1 MVKRRKF
8 NTTGICIPE
17 LHYMVDM
24 SDRIEMIINEYIAY
38 GEYFTIN
45 RARQYGKSTILELLY
60 HRMNAD
66 YLVLDIS
73 FEAADDC
80 FVSMHALAQG
90 FVNKISRVLAGGN
103 APEEL
108 LEIWKKPIAPE
119 LPLDALGEKITMFCR
134 ASKKEVILMVDEVDK
149 AADNQIFLHFLGL
162 LREKYLRQKVRRDD
176 TFKSVILAGVHD
188 IKNLKMKLH
197 PGESS
202 SYNSPW
208 NIAAEFHIDMGF
220 SVSDIQGML
229 SEYEEDRQTGMDISA
244 MGKLIYEY
252 TSGYPFL
259 VSYLCKLLD
268 EKVIHMEGYSDRRS
282 VWTRKGLQ
290 EAVKILV
297 KGPNTLYDD
306 MIKHISEYP
315 KLSMMLQNILFRG
328 AEYPYHVYNEAIH
341 IGQMFGFVKEK
352 GDIVVISNRI
362 FETQL
367 YSYFISEELS
377 KDAELRSTIPDKNQF
392 VRSGGLD
399 MDLVMRKFFDYYIS
413 LYRQED
419 EKFVEEHGR
428 KIFLIYLK
436 PIING
441 GGNFYV
447 EAETRD
453 KTRTDI
459 IIDYGGIQHVVETK
473 IWRGEEYNK
482 EGENQ
487 LLGYLTHYNLK
498 KGYLLSFDFNKK
510 RKNVGIREKIYN
522 GKMIMEVVV

>member
-1 MVKRRKF
+1 
-8 NTTGICIPE
+8 
-17 LHYMVDM
+17 
-24 SDRIEMIINEYIAY
+24 
-38 GEYFTIN
+38 
-45 RARQYGKSTILELLY
+45 
-60 HRMNAD
+60 
-66 YLVLDIS
+66 
-73 FEAADDC
+73 
-80 FVSMHALAQG
+80 
-90 FVNKISRVLAGGN
+90 
-103 APEEL
+103 
-108 LEIWKKPIAPE
+108 
-119 LPLDALGEKITMFCR
+119 
-134 ASKKEVILMVDEVDK
+134 
-149 AADNQIFLHFLGL
+149 
-162 LREKYLRQKVRRDD
+162 
-176 TFKSVILAGVHD
+176 
-188 IKNLKMKLH
+188 
-197 PGESS
+197 
-202 SYNSPW
+202 
-208 NIAAEFHIDMGF
+208 
-220 SVSDIQGML
+220 
-229 SEYEEDRQTGMDISA
+229 
-244 MGKLIYEY
+244 
-252 TSGYPFL
+252 
-259 VSYLCKLLD
+259 
-268 EKVIHMEGYSDRRS
+268 
-282 VWTRKGLQ
+282 
-290 EAVKILV
+290 
-297 KGPNTLYDD
+297 
-306 MIKHISEYP
+306 
-315 KLSMMLQNILFRG
+315 
-328 AEYPYHVYNEAIH
+328 
-341 IGQMFGFVKEK
+341 MFGFVKEK

-367 YSYFISEELS
+367 YSYFISEELA

-487 LLGYLTHYNLK
+487 LLGYLKHYNLK

>member
-1 MVKRRKF
+1 MARCRAF
-8 NTTGICIPE
+8 NITGICIPE

-24 SDRIEMIINEYIAY
+24 NDRIEAIINEYIAA
-38 GEYFTIN
+38 GEYFTIH

-60 HRMNAD
+60 NRLKEE

-80 FVSMHALAQG
+80 FVSMHTLAQG
-90 FVNKISRVLAGGN
+90 FVNKIARVLAMSHV
-103 APEEL
+103 PEKL
-108 LEIWKKPIAPE
+108 LEIWKRPIGPE
-119 LPLDALGEKITMFCR
+119 LPLDALGEKITMLCQ
-134 ASKKEVILMVDEVDK
+134 ASEKEVILMVDEVDK

-162 LREKYLRQKVRRDD
+162 LREKYLRQKVRRDR

-197 PGESS
+197 PGQSGN
-202 SYNSPW
+202 YNSPW
-208 NIAAEFHIDMGF
+208 NIAAEFHINMGF
-220 SVSDIQGML
+220 SAADIEGML
-229 SEYEEDRQTGMDISA
+229 LEYETDKRTGMDVHA
-244 MGKLIYEY
+244 MGGLIYEY

-268 EKVIHMEGYSDRRS
+268 ETVIHMDGYSDRKS
-282 VWTRKGLQ
+282 VWSRRGLQ

-306 MIKHISEYP
+306 MIKQAAGHP

-328 AEYPYHVYNEAIH
+328 TEYPYHVYNEIIQ
-341 IGQMFGFVKEK
+341 IGQMFGFIKEK
-352 GDIVVISNRI
+352 NGVAVISNRI

-377 KDAELRSTIPDKNQF
+377 KDTELSSAIPDKNQF
-392 VRSGGLD
+392 IKAGFLD
-399 MDLVMRKFFDYYIS
+399 MDLVMRKFYDYYTS
-413 LYRQED
+413 LCRQED

-441 GGNFYV
+441 GGNFFV

-459 IIDYGGIQHVVETK
+459 MIDYGGRQHIVETK
-473 IWRGEEYNK
+473 LWRGEKYNTH
-482 EGENQ
+482 GETQ
-487 LLGYLTHYNLK
+487 LLEYLEHYKLK
-498 KGYLLSFDFNKK
+498 KGYMLSFCFNKK
-510 RKNVGIREKIYN
+510 RKNVGIKEEIFD
-522 GKMIMEVVV
+522 GKMIMEMTV

>member
-162 LREKYLRQKVRRDD
+162 LREKYLRQKVGRDD

-282 VWTRKGLQ
+282 VWTRK
-290 EAVKILV
+290 
-297 KGPNTLYDD
+297 D
-306 MIKHISEYP
+306 
-315 KLSMMLQNILFRG
+315 
-328 AEYPYHVYNEAIH
+328 
-341 IGQMFGFVKEK
+341 
-352 GDIVVISNRI
+352 
-362 FETQL
+362 
-367 YSYFISEELS
+367 
-377 KDAELRSTIPDKNQF
+377 
-392 VRSGGLD
+392 
-399 MDLVMRKFFDYYIS
+399 
-413 LYRQED
+413 
-419 EKFVEEHGR
+419 
-428 KIFLIYLK
+428 
-436 PIING
+436 
-441 GGNFYV
+441 GN
-447 EAETRD
+447 
-453 KTRTDI
+453 
-459 IIDYGGIQHVVETK
+459 H
-473 IWRGEEYNK
+473 
-482 EGENQ
+482 
-487 LLGYLTHYNLK
+487 
-498 KGYLLSFDFNKK
+498 
-510 RKNVGIREKIYN
+510 
-522 GKMIMEVVV
+522 